1 MGWPD
6 KTKTLERFYPTSCM
20 VTGFDILFFWVA
32 RMMMMG
38 IEFMEDV
45 PFYDVY
51 IHALIR
57 DEHGQKMSKTR
68 GNVIDPLVMMERY
81 GTDAFRFAL
90 VAFAAQGRDIRMS
103 EKRIEGYRHFVNKI
117 WNASRFVLMKLEGE
131 SIEGNLVSKMV
142 VLPMGESAPGKA
154 RLEKAGLELRT
165 EKKRVFVDMV
175 TFNSLAQKAGIDFDW
190 EILSLQIP
198 TDRPA
203 KQWMYFPA
211 LALLGL
217 VVIRQRRRRI

>member
-1 MGWPD
+1 M
-6 KTKTLERFYPTSCM
+6 
-20 VTGFDILFFWVA
+20 I
-32 RMMMMG
+32 
-38 IEFMEDV
+38 
-45 PFYDVY
+45 
-51 IHALIR
+51 
-57 DEHGQKMSKTR
+57 
-68 GNVIDPLVMMERY
+68 
-81 GTDAFRFAL
+81 
-90 VAFAAQGRDIRMS
+90 
-103 EKRIEGYRHFVNKI
+103 
-117 WNASRFVLMKLEGE
+117 GE

-142 VLPMGESAPGKA
+142 VLPMGELAPGKA

-175 TFNSLAQKAGIDFDW
+175 TFDSLAQKAGIDFDW

-217 VVIRQRRRRI
+217 VVIRQRKRRSDFL

>member
-1 MGWPD
+1 MNRP
-6 KTKTLERFYPTSCM
+6 LM
-20 VTGFDILFFWVA
+20 VTSY
-32 RMMMMG
+32 
-38 IEFMEDV
+38 
-45 PFYDVY
+45 P
-51 IHALIR
+51 
-57 DEHGQKMSKTR
+57 Q
-68 GNVIDPLVMMERY
+68 
-81 GTDAFRFAL
+81 
-90 VAFAAQGRDIRMS
+90 S
-103 EKRIEGYRHFVNKI
+103 E
-117 WNASRFVLMKLEGE
+117 NASAMHSVYSRLQDWWFPNVRLYILQTQVMNPMVWWRKKTESAIAKNHRHVEGE

-175 TFNSLAQKAGIDFDW
+175 KFDSLAQKAGIDFDW

-217 VVIRQRRRRI
+217 LVIRQRRRRI

>member
-1 MGWPD
+1 
-6 KTKTLERFYPTSCM
+6 
-20 VTGFDILFFWVA
+20 
-32 RMMMMG
+32 
-38 IEFMEDV
+38 
-45 PFYDVY
+45 
-51 IHALIR
+51 
-57 DEHGQKMSKTR
+57 
-68 GNVIDPLVMMERY
+68 
-81 GTDAFRFAL
+81 
-90 VAFAAQGRDIRMS
+90 
-103 EKRIEGYRHFVNKI
+103 
-117 WNASRFVLMKLEGE
+117 
-131 SIEGNLVSKMV
+131 MV
-142 VLPMGESAPGKA
+142 VLPMGELASGKA

-165 EKKRVFVDMV
+165 EKRRVFVDMV